1 MLYTAIESIVRR
13 VITENAAF
21 NVVPV
26 IREAENDFIERTWC
40 YQKFQLL
47 NTSEALA
54 PTFASTNW
62 TATNGWSADGV
73 DTQLTKV
80 ANASVGTITPSGT
93 GATPVIGDTYTI
105 VITATAASGTLT
117 YTYGGVS
124 GTAITA
130 TTITDEITA
139 LTTDRLIITGTGA
152 ATAAITDLTIRR
164 TLKPTY
170 ALPSGFIK
178 DLRVEWDGV
187 VIRKT
192 GILNEQLI
200 YQTDGTLFESTPT
213 SYFIDSDRLRL
224 IPSPNQDGY
233 LGLWYVASNIDES
246 GTSPVIP
253 SNEHAKLANYVIAR
267 FLETKGRFDEAQYY
281 EQKYIQD
288 CSSVYQK
295 YKNQRGVQRRLITE
309 MPEPISTYT
318 EFIDPEA

>member
-13 VITENAAF
+13 AITEDAIF
-21 NVVPV
+21 NVTSVL
-26 IREAENDFIERTWC
+26 REAENDFIERTWC

-47 NTSEALA
+47 NTGEDLA

-73 DTQLTKV
+73 DTQITKV
-80 ANASVGTITPSGT
+80 ANVSVGTITPSGT

-105 VITATAASGTLT
+105 TIVASAASGTIT

-130 TTITDEITA
+130 TTIEDEITA
-139 LTTDRLIITGTGA
+139 LTTDKLIITGTGA
-152 ATAAITDLTIRR
+152 STATITSITIQR
-164 TLKPTY
+164 TLEATY
-170 ALPSGFIK
+170 GLPSGFIK
-178 DLRVEWDGV
+178 DLRVEWDGE

-192 GILNEQLI
+192 GILNERLI
-200 YQTDGTLFESTPT
+200 YETDGTLFESTPT
-213 SYFIDSDRLRL
+213 SYFIDNDRLRL
-224 IPSPNQDGY
+224 IPKPNQDGY
-233 LGLWYVASNIDES
+233 LGLWYVGTNTSET

-267 FLETKGRFDEAQYY
+267 FLETEGRFDEAQYY
-281 EQKYIQD
+281 EQKYLQD
-288 CSSVYQK
+288 CSGAYQK

-309 MPEPISTYT
+309 KPEPIMPYT